1 MQARNDIAFHL
12 MCQLVEGGL
21 TELEPDAVRYSGQN
35 DAYEHLIDLGIVS
48 LVDGIGTA
56 ILCPWCGIND
66 LQTIRF
72 RDNSYQGHCIECG
85 WVGIQ
90 PYQVKPLRMEVGRL
104 IRWISSALR
113 LTGRYQAEE
122 LIPNYLWRLGE
133 FEHRRKRRTI
143 FFARHLDDESVQ
155 PELESRLLAT
165 CAPGRGVVIT
175 TTTVDPATFRCAGNI
190 VVPLRAV
197 AHLRKAGLVIEN
209 LDAFLDGNPT
219 SAHDSSETSLRLMH
233 SGRIAL
239 IEGKQHRLSPQ
250 VYQFLCVLEQA
261 AGEPVHKRTLAD
273 ALEIDVDKCKG
284 SLIFKRHKPIY
295 KTFIG
300 HDSRGH
306 YWIHRTFLPD
316 QRR

>member
-1 MQARNDIAFHL
+1 
-12 MCQLVEGGL
+12 MCQIVEGGM
-21 TELEPDAVRYSGQN
+21 TDLEPYAVRYSSRN
-35 DAYEHLIDLGIVS
+35 EAYEHLIDLGVVS
-48 LVDGIGTA
+48 PVDGIGTA

-72 RDNSYQGHCIECG
+72 HDNAYQGYCVDCG
-85 WVGIQ
+85 WISVR
-90 PYQVKPLRMEVGRL
+90 PHHVKPLRMEVGRL
-104 IRWISSALR
+104 VQWITSALR
-113 LTGRYQAEE
+113 LMGRYQAEE
-122 LIPNYLWRLGE
+122 LIPNHLWRLGE

-143 FFARHLDDESVQ
+143 FFGRRLEDESVL
-155 PELESRLLAT
+155 PELESQILENS
-165 CAPGRGVVIT
+165 APSRGVLIT
-175 TTTVDPATFRCAGNI
+175 TTGIDPATFRRAGSV
-190 VVPLRAV
+190 VVPLRAI
-197 AHLRKAGLVIEN
+197 AHIRKAGLVIEN

-219 SAHDSSETSLRLMH
+219 YVHDSSETSLRLMR
-233 SGRIAL
+233 SSRIAL
-239 IEGKQHRLSPQ
+239 IKGKQHRMSPQ

-295 KTFIG
+295 ETFVG
-300 HDSRGH
+300 HDSRGN